1 MIIIRIDTDNA
12 AFQDNPREMPELL
25 ERVANYDRDFQILPD
40 SARDSNG
47 NTVCDIF
54 SEESE

>member
-25 ERVANYDRDFQILPD
+25 ERLANYYRDFQVLPD

-47 NTVCDIF
+47 NTVCHITQ
-54 SEESE
+54 E